1 MKESIILLRTLNL
14 VYHHMHNIANGCSFA
29 GDHDMLAGMYAA
41 LDAEYDRL
49 VERHIGLGNELSR
62 DMAVDILKESAE
74 FMQSMP
80 DSMGSANMNEFFQY
94 ALDMESMLRG
104 QLVQAMAGASKGTE
118 NLLQDLCD
126 KSEAREYKL
135 RRRIMSC

>member
-29 GDHDMLAGMYAA
+29 GDHDMLADMYEA
-41 LDAEYDRL
+41 LDGEYDML

-62 DMAVDILKESAE
+62 DMAVEILKESAE
-74 FMQSMP
+74 FMQNMP

-94 ALDMESMLRG
+94 ALDMEGMLRS
-104 QLVQAMAGASKGTE
+104 QLESAMAGSSKGTE